1 MNDAFA
7 VQKKTLYLQ
16 ILPFHMGAYVG
27 DAPYAG
33 QPSFPE
39 SYSHDADHYYLVI
52 QPMLRHLK
60 DQGGTHFLADESD
73 SPGIVEYLTA
83 TSWDELAV
91 AVLPPATIQKDFTT
105 RRNVAI
111 ARNRQLAKMDQHFT
125 SNAPIGAHLLSDS
138 SKPVSELAALGFQHL
153 RDLMGSQKNAG
164 AIAPVQSAYDAYE
177 ALADPDYIPVPF
189 PPNTKIAL
197 NFLLGPA
204 GAGVHQDVHIDL
216 DPVNPVPA
224 FMKLSTAQWTT
235 FCQNNFIQQEKENW
249 VDLAED
255 EKTQFRDWAEG
266 VYVAMASAKVA
277 GPLDP
282 DPAVAQEL
290 QVVWDNYFTH
300 AHAVLSVRPTNDE
313 SPRTRWTAWITKTS
327 VPGGAPLMADASL
340 FAFLRNPRNFVKPPL
355 EVSPYWEHTGRLQ
368 FPRYYIGGKKLK
380 EWMLAAADQHSAA
393 LEPVLSSYHARFW
406 DGFAREAAKIAVLAG
421 QSTSGAYEEAMRKEV
436 DLGAKIAAAI
446 AFGERLRMPR
456 PTPFDN
462 HNIIVLKPSAD
473 DIDDPDWMVTCN
485 HSLLGQTLRLGPLAD
500 AHPGHS
506 IQFESLDIQLP
517 GHPTAVNV
525 FPKDKTELAK
535 LDRLFSGLVSEAR
548 GYRANGSTVKMALGL
563 DPYHPGRIFYER
575 QMFSVA
581 RTRVKPP
588 ASELLKDTDDPV
600 LFGVPTALLDA
611 VEPTVAFNVTP
622 ASDQI
627 RQMKPRR
634 QLFAQDNLSN
644 DRAKAPWNA
653 VQWLARAPVMLRRAS
668 LGAYSGDD
676 IFEFAL
682 AANMPAPERELY
694 SMLFT
699 QLKADG
705 GARAKADLWK
715 ESSVGTDMAFDAL
728 GSLQGCVVLSLTTK
742 LIDGISYSVG
752 CLVQLDS
759 TAATK
764 AGKWLQGVG
773 TAASGTAEIPIDLVA
788 DALMMQGHFN
798 LLAITNALAAD
809 LDKSQMIPR
818 ALFNFKPAIGVDGI
832 MERFSLEISGPSQP
846 VPALAPDNDH
856 FLKDMLQSFAKAR
869 FFLCPGAETAMATR
883 RDFWLSYPAAVLP
896 LKPETGLRD
905 DPAKNR
911 PAKLASGR
919 AYWVIQHFTAP
930 PKTAPQHGIGNLAT
944 HPEERRYLARLI
956 GPQANWHLGA
966 TLENPF
972 GIRLGAAYQDQLRLG
987 YAAPV
992 QNLASTEIGIQDG
1005 AGKTMPLPFLHFL
1018 VTDADATHKRI
1029 VLTLDKQAIAASLQ
1043 AGPASLTSGSVLDKG
1058 PKMLR
1063 SLYETLCDL
1072 RDASIDVSEG
1082 RTGVKLIL
1090 EAWRYDGN
1098 AVAAD
1103 APVSQLPA
1111 DHQEFPAIVAGL
1123 RKIALGAGA
1132 AHYLDA
1138 AALAPWL
1145 KALTPTY
1152 AGFIAALQGMANDPA
1167 PNALDIKLLLATGSP
1182 AHAEQAL
1189 VYRVGLEI
1197 NRNAAAIVP
1206 CPKEPAGF
1214 VVVPPDKPD
1223 QIMFRQQSLVG
1234 PAAATAP
1241 RAGALSAEACRALL
1255 LENDEDTQS
1264 DALAEYQRLA
1274 EVADSPWRQ
1283 AHDWISPSG
1292 PRSASEIKPA
1302 QVLGELAAKVQF
1314 LAAPFATIPRQ
1325 QANLYYVLY
1334 GFVPLPALSAGD
1346 LSLDAATTF
1355 QFGNF
1360 VAEILGS
1367 VMRGETSV
1375 LAGLINIELGSVKP
1389 AEAANTLKQQAS
1401 ATANL
1406 FAIQVAQHWLDPVHH
1421 PKNSTATMVKRFIG
1435 AYGGQYRDCMASLLR
1450 TDPTLYA
1457 KSKGIAIGAFETGK
1471 FPDQLAYLQIS
1482 KRVLRLSGVA
1492 ANKDASLDL
1501 VNTERFPV
1509 MQIQSC
1515 PAAPGE
1521 TVADLPKLHRYF
1533 VDVLEDATYGDFFD
1547 IAMPRK
1553 DRPFGDAIARSAA
1566 DFLTQSNLFDNLS
1579 AQKPGERAI
1588 ELTVVHEETAW
1599 RIQNQPVYILPA
1611 RKPPATPKPVLPV
1624 TPGRITTAWQQ
1635 LYGTSKPGGADK
1647 SLAEAF
1653 EKIFFGLADPLH
1665 RHFPSML
1672 ELADGASTDL
1682 TQYKR
1687 LTPDKFP
1694 LKNTQAPD
1702 AMPKG
1707 WHHVDTSYAHFYFLV
1722 ESSES
1727 NAIDLDQFTMTLK
1740 RRPLRGASSTGLAKL
1755 VADDERDG
1763 LRALLAWHTYHV
1775 AKQRNAGAA
1784 PQVAPPALHHD
1795 KLDPAL
1801 RTAIGLL
1808 WPSPAPA
1815 LAVASEPVESFEITL
1830 RRTEAGWAFSETF
1843 QQDGTWT
1850 SELGGVVGIDV
1861 LASQTAQRTFLLHLV
1876 VLHQPW
1882 SSLDATLSIQRNLL
1896 DLDGKNGADINE
1908 RFVMAS
1914 DKSELV
1920 WVDPSTTWID
1930 FHKQPTLNKA
1940 LRTMIGSVG
1949 VSEWLAAGASHP
1961 DTPFSI
1967 EDAFKNAFHNL
1978 TLDHLNPNF
1987 PKMPVWN
1994 VKLMKDNAF
2003 MVEGRVDYVDREL
2016 APRVGSTELGAT
2028 PMAVVAEREDAKIR
2042 TFLTSGGL
2050 LLERR
2055 VQASDAHKLMFL
2067 NPALVKTPWPNVS
2080 VTWTFGAGEQHAR
2093 QTLMNVTIPVRW
2105 LPENAQMHHAES
2117 NRLRQE
2123 RAGQSGSKTRP

>member
-1 MNDAFA
+1 MNDALA

-16 ILPFHMGAYVG
+16 ILPFHAGAYVG

-33 QPSFPE
+33 QAAFPE
-39 SYSHDADHYYLVI
+39 NYGHDADHYYLVI
-52 QPMLRHLK
+52 QPMLRFVK
-60 DQGGTHFLADESD
+60 DQGGTNFLADESD

-83 TSWDELAV
+83 ASWDELAIS
-91 AVLPPATIQKDFTT
+91 VLPQATIRKDFTT
-105 RRNVAI
+105 RCDVAA
-111 ARNRQLAKMDQHFT
+111 ARSKLLAEMDEHFT
-125 SNAPIGAHLLSDS
+125 DNAPTGAHLVTGSN
-138 SKPVSELAALGFQHL
+138 KPMSELAALGFQHL
-153 RDLMGSQKNAG
+153 RDLMGNQKNAHS
-164 AIAPVQSAYDAYE
+164 IAPVQSAFDAYA
-177 ALADPDYIPVPF
+177 ALAEPDYIPVPF

-197 NFLLGPA
+197 NFILGPA
-204 GAGVHQDVHIDL
+204 GAGVHQDVRIDL
-216 DPVNPVPA
+216 DPVNPGPA

-249 VDLAED
+249 GDLADD

-266 VYVAMASAKVA
+266 VYVAIASAKET

-282 DPAVAQEL
+282 DPAVAKEL
-290 QVVWDNYFTH
+290 QVVWDNYFAH

-313 SPRTRWTAWITKTS
+313 SPRTRWTAWITKTT

-340 FAFLRNPRNFVKPPL
+340 FAFLRDPRNFVKPPL

-380 EWMLAAADQHSAA
+380 EWMLAAADQRSVA
-393 LEPVLSSYHARFW
+393 LAPVLGSYHAHFW
-406 DGFAREAAKIAVLAG
+406 DGFAGEATKIKVLAG
-421 QSTSGAYEEAMRKEV
+421 QSSSAAHEEAMRKEV

-446 AFGERLRMPR
+446 AFGERLRMPH
-456 PTPFDN
+456 PALFDN
-462 HNIIVLKPSAD
+462 RNIIVLKPSAD
-473 DIDDPDWMVTCN
+473 DIDDPTWMVTCN

-500 AHPGHS
+500 DHTGYA

-517 GHPTAVNV
+517 GHPSAVNV

-535 LDRLFSGLVSEAR
+535 LDQLFSGLVSEAR
-548 GYRANGSTVKMALGL
+548 SYRANASTVKMALSL
-563 DPYHPGRIFYER
+563 DPDHPGRIYYER
-575 QMFSVA
+575 QMFNVA
-581 RTRVKPP
+581 RTKVKPP
-588 ASELLKDTDDPV
+588 TSDLLKHTDDPV

-611 VEPTVAFNVTP
+611 VEPTVAFNVAA
-622 ASDQI
+622 ASEQI
-627 RQMKPRR
+627 RQMKARR
-634 QLFAQDNLSN
+634 QLFAQADLSN
-644 DRAKAPWNA
+644 DRSKAPWSS
-653 VQWLARAPVMLRRAS
+653 VLWLARAPVMLRRAS

-676 IFEFAL
+676 LFEFAL
-682 AANMPAPERELY
+682 AADMPVPERELY
-694 SMLFT
+694 SMLFK
-699 QLKADG
+699 QLQADG
-705 GARAKADLWK
+705 GARAQADLWK

-728 GSLQGCVVLSLTTK
+728 GSLQGCVVLSLSSK
-742 LIDGISYSVG
+742 LVDGIRYCVG
-752 CLVQLDS
+752 CQVQLDS
-759 TAATK
+759 AASTK
-764 AGKWLQGVG
+764 AGKWLQGV
-773 TAASGTAEIPIDLVA
+773 APSPSGTAEIPVDLVA
-788 DALMMQGHFN
+788 DASLMQGHFN
-798 LLAITNALAAD
+798 LLAIANALAAN

-832 MERFSLEISGPSQP
+832 MERFSLDLSGPSQP
-846 VPALAPDNDH
+846 VPALAADNDH

-869 FFLCPGAETAMATR
+869 FFLCPGAETTMAVR

-896 LKPETGLRD
+896 LKPESGLRD
-905 DPAKNR
+905 DLAKNR
-911 PAKLASGR
+911 PAKLVSGR

-992 QNLASTEIGIQDG
+992 QNLASTEIGIKDS
-1005 AGKTMPLPFLHFL
+1005 AGNTRSLPFLHFL
-1018 VTDADATHKRI
+1018 VTKADATHKRI

-1072 RDASIDVSEG
+1072 RDASLDVSGG
-1082 RTGVKLIL
+1082 RTGVKLII
-1090 EAWRYDGN
+1090 EAWRFDGN

-1123 RKIALGAGA
+1123 RKVALGAGA
-1132 AHYLDA
+1132 EHYLDA

-1145 KALTPTY
+1145 KALAPTY
-1152 AGFIAALQGMANDPA
+1152 AGFVAALKGMADNPA
-1167 PNALDIKLLLATGSP
+1167 PDALDIKLLLATGSP
-1182 AHAEQAL
+1182 PYAEQAL
-1189 VYRVGLEI
+1189 LYRVGLEI

-1223 QIMFRQQSLVG
+1223 LIMFRQQSLVG
-1234 PAAATAP
+1234 AAAATAP
-1241 RAGALSAEACRALL
+1241 RAGALSAEACRVL
-1255 LENDEDTQS
+1255 LENDDDTQR

-1283 AHDWISPSG
+1283 THEWISPSG
-1292 PRSASEIKPA
+1292 PRSAGEIKPA

-1314 LAAPFATIPRQ
+1314 LAASVAAIPRQ

-1334 GFVPLPALSAGD
+1334 GFVPLPVLSAGD
-1346 LSLDAATTF
+1346 LSLDAAATF

-1367 VMRGETSV
+1367 VMLGATST
-1375 LAGLINIELGSVKP
+1375 LAGLINIELGTVKP
-1389 AEAANTLKQQAS
+1389 AAVANTMKQQAS
-1401 ATANL
+1401 ATAEL
-1406 FAIQVAQHWLDPVHH
+1406 FAVQVAQHWLAPVHH
-1421 PKNSTATMVKRFIG
+1421 PKNSTATMVKRFIA
-1435 AYGGQYRDCMASLLR
+1435 AYGEQYRACMASLLR
-1450 TDPTLYA
+1450 NDPTLYA
-1457 KSKGIAIGAFETGK
+1457 KSKGIAIGAFETGR

-1492 ANKDASLDL
+1492 ANKDTSADL

-1521 TVADLPKLHRYF
+1521 GVADLPKLHRYF
-1533 VDVLEDATYGDFFD
+1533 VDVLEDATYGDFFE
-1547 IAMPRK
+1547 IATPRK
-1553 DRPFGDAIARSAA
+1553 DRPFGDALARSAA
-1566 DFLTQSNLFDNLS
+1566 DFMYQTNLFDSLA
-1579 AQKPGERAI
+1579 AQKPGARAI

-1611 RKPPATPKPVLPV
+1611 RKPPATPKPILPV

-1635 LYGTSKPGGADK
+1635 LYGTRKPGAAEN
-1647 SLAEAF
+1647 SLADAF
-1653 EKIFFGLADPLH
+1653 NKIFFGPADPLH
-1665 RHFPSML
+1665 RHFPSAL
-1672 ELADGASTDL
+1672 ELADGTSADL

-1687 LTPDKFP
+1687 LTSGDFP
-1694 LKNTQAPD
+1694 LKNTQAPE

-1707 WHHVDTSYAHFYFLV
+1707 WHHVDTSCAHFYFLV
-1722 ESSES
+1722 ESSEE

-1740 RRPLRGASSTGLAKL
+1740 RRPLRGAAPTGLASL
-1755 VADDERDG
+1755 VAAEDLEG

-1775 AKQRNAGAA
+1775 AKQRNAGAT
-1784 PQVAPPALHHD
+1784 PQIAPPALDHA
-1795 KLDPAL
+1795 KLDAAL

-1808 WPSPAPA
+1808 WPAPAPA
-1815 LAVASEPVESFEITL
+1815 LAVAPEPVESFEVIL
-1830 RRTEAGWAFSETF
+1830 RRTETGWAFSETF
-1843 QQDGTWT
+1843 EKDATWT
-1850 SELGGVVGIDV
+1850 SQLGGVVGVDV
-1861 LASQTAQRTFLLHLV
+1861 LASQSAERTFLLHVV

-1882 SSLDATLSIQRNLL
+1882 SSLDATLSVQRNLL

-1920 WVDPSTTWID
+1920 WVNPSTTWID
-1930 FHKQPTLNKA
+1930 FHKEPTLNNA
-1940 LRTMIGSVG
+1940 LRTMIGNVG
-1949 VSEWLAAGASHP
+1949 VSGWLAAGASQP
-1961 DTPFSI
+1961 NIPFSI
-1967 EDAFKNAFHNL
+1967 EDAFVNAFHNL
-1978 TLDHLNPNF
+1978 TLDRLNPSF
-1987 PKMPVWN
+1987 PKTPVWN
-1994 VKLMKDNAF
+1994 VEMMKDNTF

-2016 APRVGSTELGAT
+2016 APRAGSAKLGAT
-2028 PMAVVAEREDAKIR
+2028 PMAVVAEREDAKVR
-2042 TFLTSGGL
+2042 TFLTRSGKL
-2050 LLERR
+2050 SERR
-2055 VQASDAHKLMFL
+2055 LKASEAHLLMFL
-2067 NPALVKTPWPNVS
+2067 NPALVKTPWPNVT
-2080 VTWTFGAGEQHAR
+2080 VIWTFGVGEHAR

-2105 LPENAQMHHAES
+2105 LPEEAQKHHAETK
-2117 NRLRQE
+2117 RLKQE
-2123 RAGQSGSKTRP
+2123 VKYEPN